1 MLTAAAHLGL
11 VLFGVL
17 LALVTLEIGLRLL
30 GLEGSGLYTYD
41 RNTGWTLRPN
51 ASRLQDQEG
60 RAFVQVSSAGLRD
73 REHSYRKPPNTFRI
87 AMLGDSFTEAKHVSL
102 DHTFCAVIERRL
114 ASCPALAG
122 KTVETL
128 NFGCDSYGTAQELMT
143 LRHRVWQFS
152 PDMVVIAV
160 CTGNDIRNDSIDL
173 ERNQCQPFFTYRDGK
188 LVLSGPFEES
198 PWFRFQCMM
207 RYESRGSAALNV
219 LGQLHSDIRASLR
232 AHRQLVQLPPNTAF
246 EPGLDN
252 WIYQPPATAV
262 QREAWKVAEGE
273 LELVHQETAAHGAQL
288 LVVTLSNGIQVNP
301 DPALRRAYMEQMGV
315 DNLFYPD
322 LRIKALGERRGFA
335 VLNLA
340 PPFQAYA
347 ESHHV
352 FLHGFSNTRM
362 GSGHWNE
369 NGHRYAGE
377 LIAGRLCEL
386 LARPG
391 RPPGP
396 PASAHREA
404 PPTP

>member
-1 MLTAAAHLGL
+1 MA
-11 VLFGVL
+11 
-17 LALVTLEIGLRLL
+17 TLEIGLRLL
-30 GLEGSGLYTYD
+30 GPGQTGLYTFD
-41 RNTGWTLRPN
+41 PNTGWTLLPN

-87 AMLGDSFTEAKHVSL
+87 AVLGDSFTEAKHVTL

-114 ASCPALAG
+114 AACPALAG

-152 PDMVVIAV
+152 PDMVVIAF
-160 CTGNDIRNDSIDL
+160 CTGNDIRNDSIEL
-173 ERNQCQPFFTYRDGK
+173 ERNKCQPFFTYRAGE

-207 RYESRGSAALNV
+207 RYESRHSAALNA

-232 AHRQLVQLPPNTAF
+232 ARRQLAQLPPNAGF
-246 EPGLDN
+246 EPGLDD
-252 WIYQPPATAV
+252 WIYKPPANAV
-262 QREAWKVAEGE
+262 QREAWNVAEGE
-273 LELVHQETAAHGAQL
+273 LELVHQETAAHGARL
-288 LVVTLSNGIQVNP
+288 LVVTLSNGVQVNP
-301 DPALRRAYMEQMGV
+301 DPMVRSAYMRQTGL

-322 LRIKALGERRGFA
+322 FRIKALGERRGFA

-377 LIAGRLCEL
+377 LIARRLCEL
-386 LARPG
+386 LERPA
-391 RPPGP
+391 PP
-396 PASAHREA
+396 PAARQTA
-404 PPTP
+404 PSTP